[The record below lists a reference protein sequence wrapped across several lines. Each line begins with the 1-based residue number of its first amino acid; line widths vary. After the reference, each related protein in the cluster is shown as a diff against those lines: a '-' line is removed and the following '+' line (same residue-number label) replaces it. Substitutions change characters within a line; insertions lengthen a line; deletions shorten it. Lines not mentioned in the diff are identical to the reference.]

1 MKITTFM
8 LLFSLFQLTFAQNS
22 TDFPLTSTTT
32 VKFADKKTTATLLAK
47 KDDFLQALSDFDRS
61 ARMQVAKIPT
71 EVEFQAFVQQQCLD
85 WHEWEIKLVTDTLK
99 NIQKRLAPYNLS
111 LPAEIYLAR
120 TSGKEESYASYTRMN
135 VIILPEKTITD
146 AVLGQT
152 IMHELFHVLS
162 RNNPRLRDSL
172 YQIIGFQLCKDFKM
186 PESLQKVKITNPDAP
201 QNIHYTEL
209 EKDGKK
215 VKVIPFLY
223 TKMEKYDETQQAPFF
238 FYIAS
243 LQEWQAKYQE
253 LKMVP
258 TFLAVEEKNGKIVPI
273 LEKKKPVLW
282 NMWELKGYDET
293 EFYTGYLIHPEEIMA
308 ENFVAMLMNK
318 KNPITEKIEVVLK
331 K

>member
-1 MKITTFM
+1 M
-8 LLFSLFQLTFAQNS
+8 
-22 TDFPLTSTTT
+22 DFPLTSTTT
-32 VKFADKKTTATLLAK
+32 IKFAHKKTSATLLSQ
-47 KDDFLQALSDFDRS
+47 KDDFLEALSDFDRA
-61 ARMQVAKIPT
+61 ARMQVSKNPT
-71 EVEFQAFVQQQCLD
+71 ESEFQVFIQQQCLD
-85 WHEWEIKLVTDTLK
+85 WQSWEIKLVTDTLK
-99 NIQKRLAPYNLS
+99 NIQKRLVPYHLS
-111 LPAEIYLAR
+111 LPSEIYLAR
-120 TSGKEESYASYTRMN
+120 TSGREESYASYTRSN
-135 VIILPEKTITD
+135 IVILPEKTITD

-162 RNNPRLRDSL
+162 RNNPKLRDSL

-186 PESLQKVKITNPDAP
+186 PDFLQKVKITNPDAP
-201 QNIHYTEL
+201 QNIHYVEVV
-209 EKDGKK
+209 KDGKK

-243 LQEWQAKYQE
+243 LQEWQAKYNE

-258 TFLAVEEKNGKIVPI
+258 TFLAVEEKKGKIVPI
-273 LEKKKPVLW
+273 LENKKPVLW

-318 KNPITEKIEVVLK
+318 KNPITEKIEVFLK